1 LIENYFGKLKEN
13 RGSHALMQNRPEF
26 QSFHLNRSNDH
37 SHKMNVNSP

>member
-1 LIENYFGKLKEN
+1 
-13 RGSHALMQNRPEF
+13 MQNRPEF